1 MHNRANDSKLLIQ
14 SAHDLKLTAE
24 ALKISKTEAL
34 DAPHDIYQYTH
45 VETLHELEVHQIEL
59 ELQNAQLLDFQAE
72 LENSQLRYKN
82 LYDLA
87 PVGYCTLNAEHVI
100 LENNLYTQQLL
111 NKQGQYLVG
120 QKFTD
125 FIHPDDQDIY
135 YLHCRNLQK
144 ANVASACELRIIQ
157 SSGQLIWV
165 VLNQTLIESSTDQ
178 TVFYLAM
185 SDISKLKA
193 TQVAAEA
200 ANKAKTT
207 FLANMSHEL
216 RTPMNGVM
224 GFAYLLKQNLKD
236 PKDLDKIDKI
246 NHSANQLLNIL
257 TDILDLSKMEAE
269 GIDLKLIPFDTLDMI
284 IHARNLI
291 SDKSEAKQLE
301 LIVDIDTQLIDLKL
315 MGDPAR
321 ITQILLNYL
330 NNAVKFTKHG
340 KITLRAKLENR
351 QADSVLL
358 KFEVQDTGIGIS
370 EDQQANLFQAF
381 SQADNS
387 TTRQYGGTGLGL
399 AISRGLAE
407 LMGGEAGVVSS
418 PDQGSLFWFTACLNV
433 G

>member
-1 MHNRANDSKLLIQ
+1 
-14 SAHDLKLTAE
+14 
-24 ALKISKTEAL
+24 
-34 DAPHDIYQYTH
+34 
-45 VETLHELEVHQIEL
+45 
-59 ELQNAQLLDFQAE
+59 
-72 LENSQLRYKN
+72 
-82 LYDLA
+82 
-87 PVGYCTLNAEHVI
+87 
-100 LENNLYTQQLL
+100 
-111 NKQGQYLVG
+111 
-120 QKFTD
+120 
-125 FIHPDDQDIY
+125 
-135 YLHCRNLQK
+135 
-144 ANVASACELRIIQ
+144 
-157 SSGQLIWV
+157 
-165 VLNQTLIESSTDQ
+165 
-178 TVFYLAM
+178 
-185 SDISKLKA
+185 
-193 TQVAAEA
+193 
-200 ANKAKTT
+200 
-207 FLANMSHEL
+207 
-216 RTPMNGVM
+216 
-224 GFAYLLKQNLKD
+224 
-236 PKDLDKIDKI
+236 
-246 NHSANQLLNIL
+246 
-257 TDILDLSKMEAE
+257 
-269 GIDLKLIPFDTLDMI
+269 MI